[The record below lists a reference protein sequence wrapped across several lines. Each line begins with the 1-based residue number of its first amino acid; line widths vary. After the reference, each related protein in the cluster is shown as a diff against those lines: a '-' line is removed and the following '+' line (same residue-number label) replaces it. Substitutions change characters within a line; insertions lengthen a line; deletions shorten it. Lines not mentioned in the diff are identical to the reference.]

1 MPPGPRAGPGW
12 CRGEVVKRRHP
23 AVLVHGRL
31 VVAYVSVNAPVG
43 EFSQWITFNECDYAL
58 TFERT
63 AGGWPVYQ
71 RMA

>member
-1 MPPGPRAGPGW
+1 
-12 CRGEVVKRRHP
+12 
-23 AVLVHGRL
+23 
-31 VVAYVSVNAPVG
+31 VAYVSVNAPVG